1 MWKIELEIKGDTTQI
16 LAAMQTNQAVAVSD
30 RSYQA
35 DSSAVAWIIKGSTS
49 TNQIQGS
56 MITPG
61 TTGDHSSFHSK
72 AARIY
77 GILLTL
83 SALQDNAEDTM
94 GNIEITCDGKLVLE
108 RIK

>member
-1 MWKIELEIKGDTTQI
+1 
-16 LAAMQTNQAVAVSD
+16 MQSNQALAVSNG
-30 RSYQA
+30 SYQNNSGTA
-35 DSSAVAWIIKGSTS
+35 AWIIEESTGE
-49 TNQIQGS
+49 NQIQGS

-72 AARIY
+72 AAGIY

-83 SALQDNAEDTM
+83 FALHNNIANIT
-94 GNIEITCDGKLVLE
+94 GTIEIACNGKSVLE